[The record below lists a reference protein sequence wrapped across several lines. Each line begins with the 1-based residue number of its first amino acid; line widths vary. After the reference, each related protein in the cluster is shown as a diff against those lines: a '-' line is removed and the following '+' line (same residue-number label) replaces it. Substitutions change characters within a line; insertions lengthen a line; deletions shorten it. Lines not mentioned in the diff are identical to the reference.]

1 MIKEQNRKTEFKQ
14 NQFSRL
20 QDQDSCIDNRQLPFA
35 PSISSTEF
43 TLRKMSSTKQLSLLA
58 RSIDS
63 VDLKRT
69 DLLVEQLL
77 NFGKGISNSDNE
89 LNLQTADEDALTLA
103 IEKLKIDSD
112 DEKQTNDQQLKKLI
126 RSHLYDCI
134 GGFKVRSWSMLEHI
148 YRKEPCPFPTRAR
161 GLFTLENLT
170 LPIGQGRHQIV
181 ARGYDK
187 FFNVDEV
194 SWTRWK
200 TLPSKSKGPYH
211 LTMKTNGCII
221 FISALSRS
229 QILVTSKHAMD
240 TELVTQDPENKS
252 SKEKPVSHAGMGERW
267 LERHLG
273 SVGLTK
279 ADLAAELWDA
289 NVTAVAEL
297 TDDTFE
303 EHVLPTPDDE
313 IGLNLH
319 GLNLNHP
326 LLYTY
331 SPEHVAHFA
340 KRWGFHPTPWKT
352 VETVEDVK
360 RECSSIEQIGW
371 PGRDGFIEGVVVRGF
386 LAEDDPRDTNQPY
399 QPFFWKVK
407 FEEPYLM
414 YREWRELTRRMLTE
428 FKKLNPSQLSELQI
442 TSADDNQR
450 PTCDMDGML
459 RLLKINVKKIQKP
472 ESKLYVHWMVGE
484 LLYQDDRFEEWK
496 INQGIVSTRQRF
508 LKWRETVDV
517 QSVLG
522 LISSRGLQSKLNHS
536 SSSSSA
542 DRTFDKIMLVPIAI
556 PGCGKTSLGV
566 ALSSL
571 YKCDH
576 TQSDDIKAKKT
587 GPTFIANLKTL
598 LLDSSGPKLVFADK
612 NNHLKTHRKALAEL
626 VGQLRQGVK
635 IKEPSVSKKNKT
647 TAGKS
652 NVEIK
657 KVETRVIGLVWN
669 VPSYTRS
676 ELQHLTSERIVKRGD
691 NHQSLRPELTPGGVE
706 VHHLILGHFLRDFEE
721 FDAELNPE
729 DEFVDE
735 VIELN
740 CEASLMTNLE
750 TVVKKLH
757 ELSPDQ
763 FPLPTHT
770 SLTNSIRQIESYRTN
785 VRKEIKVDPKLYEP
799 RYFGI
804 KINIDLR
811 TLILQLFAEAAHTQP
826 KPDLT
831 LFNEFVSHKR
841 FNTIPHLTLLHSSEL
856 SAGIG
861 TEDEHRL
868 KSLWNDYRTQATKNQ
883 MKSDDIEVIIGPR
896 LVWNSRVMAIEVYE
910 IGPEVIVDWHDLPIK
925 EKNCIPHI
933 TVGTISDEVRPIEG
947 GRLVM
952 NVVQHLAHTTRPM
965 EGVHILK
972 IPLQTLR
979 GSIRGL
985 N

>member
-1 MIKEQNRKTEFKQ
+1 MSPTKE
-14 NQFSRL
+14 
-20 QDQDSCIDNRQLPFA
+20 
-35 PSISSTEF
+35 
-43 TLRKMSSTKQLSLLA
+43 LSLLA

-69 DLLVEQLL
+69 DVLVEQLL
-77 NFGKGISNSDNE
+77 NFGKGISNLDTE
-89 LNLQTADEDALTLA
+89 LNLQTADESALALA
-103 IEKLKIDSD
+103 IEKLKINS
-112 DEKQTNDQQLKKLI
+112 ENKETNDQQLKKLI
-126 RSHLYDCI
+126 RSHLYDCL
-134 GGFKVRSWSMLEHI
+134 GGLKVRSWSMLEHI

-194 SWTRWK
+194 SWTRWE
-200 TLPSKSKGPYH
+200 TLPLKSKGPYH

-221 FISALSRS
+221 FISALTRS

-252 SKEKPVSHAGMGERW
+252 LKEKPVSHAGMGERW
-267 LERHLG
+267 LERHLE
-273 SVGLTK
+273 SVGLKK

-360 RECSSIEQIGW
+360 RECSSIEQNGW

-386 LAEDDPRDTNQPY
+386 LADDDPGDSEKPY
-399 QPFFWKVK
+399 QQLFWKVK

-414 YREWRELTRRMLTE
+414 YREWRELTRRMLSE
-428 FKKLNPSQLSELQI
+428 FKKLKQTQLSELQI
-442 TSADDNQR
+442 TRADDNQR
-450 PTCDMDGML
+450 PTCDTDEIL
-459 RLLKINVKKIQKP
+459 RLLKINVKKIQNP

-496 INQGIVSTRQRF
+496 LNQGIVSTRERF
-508 LKWRETVDV
+508 LEWRKTVDV
-517 QSVLG
+517 HSILG
-522 LISSRGLQSKLNHS
+522 FTNSRALKSKSNHLS
-536 SSSSSA
+536 SSSEK
-542 DRTFDKIMLVPIAI
+542 TFDKIMLVPIAI

-587 GPTFIANLKTL
+587 GPTFIANLKTF
-598 LLDSSGPKLVFADK
+598 LLDLSGPKLVFADK
-612 NNHLKTHRKALAEL
+612 NNHLKTHRKALSEL
-626 VGQLRQGVK
+626 VNQLRQGVK
-635 IKEPSVSKKNKT
+635 MKDPSASKKQKSTEGKPSVN
-647 TAGKS
+647 
-652 NVEIK
+652 IK

-691 NHQSLRPELTPGGVE
+691 NHQ
-706 VHHLILGHFLRDFEE
+706 
-721 FDAELNPE
+721 
-729 DEFVDE
+729 
-735 VIELN
+735 
-740 CEASLMTNLE
+740 
-750 TVVKKLH
+750 LH

-763 FPLPTHT
+763 FPLPTET
-770 SLTNSIRQIESYRTN
+770 LLTNAIGQIESYRTN
-785 VRKEIKVDPKLYEP
+785 VRKEMKLDPKLYEP
-799 RYFGI
+799 RYFAI
-804 KINIDLR
+804 KIPIDLR
-811 TLILQLFAEAAHTQP
+811 TLVLELFSESSDTQP
-826 KPDLT
+826 NSNRT
-831 LFNEFVSHKR
+831 LLDEFITHKR
-841 FNTIPHLTLLHSSEL
+841 FNVVPHITLLHSSEL
-856 SAGIG
+856 AAGVG
-861 TEDEHRL
+861 TESEHRL
-868 KSLWNDYRTQATKNQ
+868 KELWNEYRTQAISNN
-883 MKSDDIEVIIGPR
+883 MKTEDIEIVIGPR
-896 LVWNSRVMAIEVYE
+896 IIWDSKVMAIEVNK
-910 IGPEVIVDWHDLPIK
+910 IGPEKIVCWNDLPIK
-925 EKNCIPHI
+925 EDCIPHI
-933 TVGTISDEVRPIEG
+933 TVGTISDEIRPIEAG
-947 GRLVM
+947 KLVKKVLE
-952 NVVQHLAHTTRPM
+952 NIFSDGNHG
-965 EGVHILK
+965 EGIHILN
-972 IPLQTLR
+972 IPFRTLR